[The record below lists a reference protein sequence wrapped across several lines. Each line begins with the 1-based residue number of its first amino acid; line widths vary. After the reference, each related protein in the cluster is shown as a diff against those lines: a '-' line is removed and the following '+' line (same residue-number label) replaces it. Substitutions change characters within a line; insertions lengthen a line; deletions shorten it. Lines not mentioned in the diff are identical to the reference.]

1 MEDQDIIDLYWKRD
15 ERAIQ
20 ETSDKYGSF
29 LLYLAGNIL
38 DIHED
43 AEECVNDT
51 YEKAWNSIPPEKPK
65 FLRAWLGRVVRNA
78 ALNRWDKNHAKKRYA
93 GMEVMLD
100 ELEECIPD
108 LRSVEDEME
117 AAALGN
123 VISAWLRTLS
133 REDRALF
140 VRRYWN
146 GEALDSLAKEFHIP
160 SGKLA
165 QRMYRLRNSLKKAL
179 EQEGVIV

>member
-1 MEDQDIIDLYWKRD
+1 
-15 ERAIQ
+15 
-20 ETSDKYGSF
+20 
-29 LLYLAGNIL
+29 
-38 DIHED
+38 
-43 AEECVNDT
+43 
-51 YEKAWNSIPPEKPK
+51 
-65 FLRAWLGRVVRNA
+65 
-78 ALNRWDKNHAKKRYA
+78 
-93 GMEVMLD
+93 
-100 ELEECIPD
+100 
-108 LRSVEDEME
+108 ME

-133 REDRALF
+133 LEDRALF

-146 GEALDSLAKEFHIP
+146 GEALDGLAKEFHIP